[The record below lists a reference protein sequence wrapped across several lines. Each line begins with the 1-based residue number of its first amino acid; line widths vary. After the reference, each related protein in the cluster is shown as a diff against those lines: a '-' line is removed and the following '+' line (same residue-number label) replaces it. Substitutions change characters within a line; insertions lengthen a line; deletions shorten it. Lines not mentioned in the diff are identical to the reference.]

1 MEKFFKFMKSTKGL
15 ILLALI
21 AFAGIFVAFKKGSP
35 FTDKTSTQKQQ
46 LLSSVTE
53 MLERQHYSPKKI
65 DDNFS
70 KTLFLKYLNELD
82 YDKTLFTQE
91 DLKALKKFETKL
103 DDEMHGS
110 NLEFLPALNPI
121 YDKRVNQAIT
131 LYKDILSKP
140 FKFDVDE
147 NITIDSEKQPF
158 AKDEKEKNDRF
169 RKKLK
174 FLTLERFVEL
184 QEAREKAV
192 VDSIK
197 NKTDVE
203 LEKEAREKVHKA
215 MDRYFNRIKTKF
227 NEEERFN
234 TYINAIANTMDPH
247 TDYFPPVEKRAF
259 DESMS
264 NRFFGIGA
272 QLGEQDGTVK
282 IVNIMAGGPAW
293 KQGELMANDVILKV
307 AQGAGEPVD
316 IAGYEVTDAVKLIRG
331 TKGTEVRLTVKKEDG
346 TIKTIAIIRDEIK
359 QDESAVRSAV
369 VNEGGNKI
377 GYIYLPDFYANFED
391 ADGARCSDDV
401 AAELEKLKKENVK
414 GIVID
419 LRFNGGGSLQE
430 VVNMVGLFIPSGPV
444 VQVKDKEGRSLPLY
458 DRNPAV
464 QYDGPLV
471 VMVNEGSASA
481 SEIFAAAIQDYKR
494 GLVIGSTSTFG
505 KGTVQRNLIVGNQL
519 DYFNTDKQNGA
530 LKLTLQKFYRINGGS
545 TQLKGV
551 VPDVIIPDQYEHLKI
566 REKHMTNALPWDE
579 IAKANYNTQ
588 NTTQITPQ
596 LIAKAQDL
604 VNKVEAFN
612 VVKQNSTVLS
622 QKTDAPKSLKLD
634 VYKAEQKLVK
644 NTVTQT
650 NNVLKLKEE
659 LDIKVMKEDEDK
671 FFNNPDKP
679 KGERYQAWLKQ
690 IKADLYIKETSKILN
705 EIIASNSI
713 AKETKTENR

>member
-1 MEKFFKFMKSTKGL
+1 MKSTKGL

-46 LLSSVTE
+46 LLNSVTE
-53 MLERQHYSPKKI
+53 MLEKQHYSPKKI

-70 KTLFLKYLNELD
+70 KILFQKYLNELD

-91 DLKALKKFETKL
+91 DIKALKKFETKL

-110 NLEFLPALNPI
+110 NLEFLPTINPI
-121 YDKRVNQAIT
+121 YDKRVNQVIK

-140 FKFDVDE
+140 FSFDVDE
-147 NITIDSEKQPF
+147 SIIVDNEKQPF
-158 AKDEKEKNDRF
+158 AKDEKERNERF

-174 FLTLERFVEL
+174 LFTLERFVEL

-197 NKTDVE
+197 NRTDVE
-203 LEKEAREKVHKA
+203 LEKEAREKVLKA
-215 MDRYFNRIKTKF
+215 MDRFYNRIKAKF

-234 TYINAIANTMDPH
+234 TFINAIANTMDPH

-282 IVNIMAGGPAW
+282 IVSIMAGGPAW

-346 TIKTIAIIRDEIK
+346 TVKTIAITRDEIK

-369 VNEGGNKI
+369 VIEGGNKI

-458 DRNPAV
+458 DRNPTV

-566 REKHMTNALPWDE
+566 REKHMAHALPWDE
-579 IAKANYNTQ
+579 IAKANYSTQ
-588 NTTQITPQ
+588 NTTQINTD

-612 VVKQNSTVLS
+612 VVKQNSSLLS

-634 VYKAEQKLVK
+634 TYKAEQKLIK

-650 NNVLKLKEE
+650 NNVLKLKED
-659 LDIKVMKEDEDK
+659 LDIKVLKEDEDK

-679 KGERYQAWLKQ
+679 KGERYLAWLKQ
-690 IKADLYIKETSKILN
+690 IKSDLYIKETSRILN

-713 AKETKTENR
+713 AKETTKDK

>member
-1 MEKFFKFMKSTKGL
+1 MDNIIKFMKSTKGL

-21 AFAGIFVAFKKGSP
+21 AFAGIFVAFKKSSP
-35 FTDKTSTQKQQ
+35 FTDKTSTQQQQ
-46 LLSSVTE
+46 LLSSVTQL
-53 MLERQHYSPKKI
+53 LEKQHYSPKKI

-70 KTLFLKYLNELD
+70 KVLFNKFLNDLD
-82 YDKTLFTQE
+82 YDKTLFTQA
-91 DLKALKKFETKL
+91 DIKALKKFETKL

-110 NLEFLPALNPI
+110 NLEFLPTLNPI
-121 YDKRVNQAIT
+121 YDKRVSQVIT

-147 NITIDSEKQPF
+147 KIVVDTDKEPF
-158 AKDEKEKNDRF
+158 AKDEKERNDRF

-174 FLTLERFVEL
+174 LLALERFVDL
-184 QEAREKAV
+184 QEAREKAT

-197 NKTDVE
+197 SRADAE
-203 LEKEAREKVHKA
+203 LEKEAREKVLKA
-215 MDRYFNRIKTKF
+215 MDRFYNRIKAKF
-227 NEEERFN
+227 NDEERFN

-264 NRFFGIGA
+264 NRFYGIGA

-331 TKGTEVRLTVKKEDG
+331 TLGSEVRLTVKKEDG
-346 TIKTIAIIRDEIK
+346 TIKTISIIREKIN
-359 QDESAVRSAV
+359 QDESAVRSAI

-391 ADGARCSDDV
+391 AEGARCSDDV

-414 GIVID
+414 GIVMD

-430 VVNMVGLFIPSGPV
+430 VVNMVGLFIPQGPV

-458 DRNPAV
+458 DKNPTV

-494 GLVIGSTSTFG
+494 GLVVGSTSTFG
-505 KGTVQRNLIVGNQL
+505 KGTVQRNLMLGNQL

-530 LKLTLQKFYRINGGS
+530 VKLTLQKFYRINGGS

-551 VPDVIIPDQYEHLKI
+551 VPDVVVPDQYEYLKI
-566 REKHMTNALPWDE
+566 REKHMPHALPWDE
-579 IAKANYNTQ
+579 IAKANYSTQ
-588 NTTQITPQ
+588 NTTQVTPE

-604 VNKVEAFN
+604 INKVDAFN
-612 VVKQNSTVLS
+612 TVKQNSALLA

-644 NTVTQT
+644 TTVTAT
-650 NNVLKLKEE
+650 NNVLKLKDE
-659 LDIKVMKEDEDK
+659 LDIKVMKEDEEK
-671 FFNNPDKP
+671 FFSNPDKP

-690 IKADLYIKETSKILN
+690 IKADLYIKETAKILN
-705 EIIASNSI
+705 EIIISNSI
-713 AKETKTENR
+713 VKNSNQEK

>member
-1 MEKFFKFMKSTKGL
+1 MDNIIKFMKSTKGL

-21 AFAGIFVAFKKGSP
+21 AFAGIFVAFKKSSP
-35 FTDKTSTQKQQ
+35 FTDKTSTQQQQ
-46 LLSSVTE
+46 LLSSVTQL
-53 MLERQHYSPKKI
+53 LEKQHYSPKKI

-70 KTLFLKYLNELD
+70 KVLFNKFLNDLD
-82 YDKTLFTQE
+82 YDKTLFTQA
-91 DLKALKKFETKL
+91 DIKALKKFETKL

-110 NLEFLPALNPI
+110 NLEFLPTLNPI
-121 YDKRVNQAIT
+121 YDKRVSQVIT

-147 NITIDSEKQPF
+147 KIVVDTDKEPF
-158 AKDEKEKNDRF
+158 AKDEKERNDRF

-174 FLTLERFVEL
+174 LLALERFVDL
-184 QEAREKAV
+184 QEAREKAT

-197 NKTDVE
+197 SRTDAE
-203 LEKEAREKVHKA
+203 LEKEAREKVLKA
-215 MDRYFNRIKTKF
+215 MDRFYNRIKAKF
-227 NEEERFN
+227 NDEERFN

-264 NRFFGIGA
+264 NRFYGIGA

-331 TKGTEVRLTVKKEDG
+331 TLGSEVRLTVKKEDG
-346 TIKTIAIIRDEIK
+346 TIKTISIIREKIN
-359 QDESAVRSAV
+359 QDESAVRSAI

-391 ADGARCSDDV
+391 AEGARCSDDV

-414 GIVID
+414 GIVMD

-430 VVNMVGLFIPSGPV
+430 VVNMVGLFIPQGPV

-458 DRNPAV
+458 DKNPTV
-464 QYDGPLV
+464 QYNGPLV

-494 GLVIGSTSTFG
+494 GLVVGSTSTFG
-505 KGTVQRNLIVGNQL
+505 KGTVQRNLMLGNQL

-530 LKLTLQKFYRINGGS
+530 VKLTLQKFYRINGGS

-551 VPDVIIPDQYEHLKI
+551 VPDVVVPDQYEYLKI
-566 REKHMTNALPWDE
+566 REKHMPHALPWDE
-579 IAKANYNTQ
+579 IAKANYSTQ
-588 NTTQITPQ
+588 NTTQVTPE

-604 VNKVEAFN
+604 INKVDAFN
-612 VVKQNSTVLS
+612 TVKQNSALLA

-644 NTVTQT
+644 TTVTAT
-650 NNVLKLKEE
+650 NNVLKLKDE
-659 LDIKVMKEDEDK
+659 LDIKVMKEDEEK
-671 FFNNPDKP
+671 FFSNPDKP

-690 IKADLYIKETSKILN
+690 IKADLYIKETAKILN
-705 EIIASNSI
+705 EIIISNSI
-713 AKETKTENR
+713 VKNSNQEK

>member
-1 MEKFFKFMKSTKGL
+1 MEIFLKFMKSTKGL

-46 LLSSVTE
+46 LLNSVTE
-53 MLERQHYSPKKI
+53 MLEKQHYSPKKI

-70 KTLFLKYLNELD
+70 KILFQKYLNELD

-91 DLKALKKFETKL
+91 DIKALKKFETKL

-110 NLEFLPALNPI
+110 NLEFLPTINPI
-121 YDKRVNQAIT
+121 YDKRVNQVIK

-140 FKFDVDE
+140 FSFDVDE
-147 NITIDSEKQPF
+147 SIIVDNEKQPF
-158 AKDEKEKNDRF
+158 AKDEKERNERF

-174 FLTLERFVEL
+174 LFTLERFVEL

-197 NKTDVE
+197 NRTDVE
-203 LEKEAREKVHKA
+203 LEKEAREKVLKA
-215 MDRYFNRIKTKF
+215 MDRFYNRIKAKF

-234 TYINAIANTMDPH
+234 TFINAIANTMDPH

-282 IVNIMAGGPAW
+282 IVSIMAGGPAW

-346 TIKTIAIIRDEIK
+346 TVKTIAITRDEIK

-369 VNEGGNKI
+369 VIEGGNKI

-458 DRNPAV
+458 DRNPTV

-566 REKHMTNALPWDE
+566 REKHMAHALPWDE
-579 IAKANYNTQ
+579 IAKANYSTQ
-588 NTTQITPQ
+588 NTTQINTD

-612 VVKQNSTVLS
+612 VVKQNSSLLS

-634 VYKAEQKLVK
+634 TYKAEQKLIK

-650 NNVLKLKEE
+650 NNVLKLKED
-659 LDIKVMKEDEDK
+659 LDIKVLKEDEDK

-679 KGERYQAWLKQ
+679 KGERYLAWLKQ
-690 IKADLYIKETSKILN
+690 IKSDLYIKETSRILN

-713 AKETKTENR
+713 AKETTKDK

>member
-1 MEKFFKFMKSTKGL
+1 MDNIIKFMKSTKGL

-21 AFAGIFVAFKKGSP
+21 AFAGIFVAFKKSSP
-35 FTDKTSTQKQQ
+35 FTDKTSTQQQQ
-46 LLSSVTE
+46 LLSSVTQL
-53 MLERQHYSPKKI
+53 LEKQHYSPKKI

-70 KTLFLKYLNELD
+70 KVLFSKFLNDLD
-82 YDKTLFTQE
+82 YDKTLFTQA
-91 DLKALKKFETKL
+91 DIKALKKFETKL

-110 NLEFLPALNPI
+110 NLEFLPTLNPI
-121 YDKRVNQAIT
+121 YDKRVSQVIT

-147 NITIDSEKQPF
+147 KIIVDNDKEPF
-158 AKDEKEKNDRF
+158 AKDEKERNDRF

-174 FLTLERFVEL
+174 LLTLERFVDL
-184 QEAREKAV
+184 QEAREKAT

-197 NKTDVE
+197 NRTDVE
-203 LEKEAREKVHKA
+203 LEKEAREKVLKA
-215 MDRYFNRIKTKF
+215 MDRFYNRIKAKF
-227 NEEERFN
+227 NDEERFN

-282 IVNIMAGGPAW
+282 IVSVMAGGPAW

-307 AQGAGEPVD
+307 AQGAGEAVD

-346 TIKTIAIIRDEIK
+346 TIKTIAIVRDEIK
-359 QDESAVRSAV
+359 QDESAVRSAI

-401 AAELEKLKKENVK
+401 ANELIKLKKENVK
-414 GIVID
+414 GVVMD

-430 VVNMVGLFIPSGPV
+430 VVNMVGLFIPQGPV

-458 DRNPAV
+458 DKNPTV
-464 QYDGPLV
+464 LYDGPLV

-494 GLVIGSTSTFG
+494 GLVVGSTSTFG
-505 KGTVQRNLIVGNQL
+505 KGTVQRNLMLGNQL

-530 LKLTLQKFYRINGGS
+530 VKLTLQKFYRINGGS

-551 VPDVIIPDQYEHLKI
+551 VPDVVVPDQYEYLKI
-566 REKHMTNALPWDE
+566 REKHMPHALPWDE
-579 IAKANYNTQ
+579 IAKANYSTQ
-588 NTTQITPQ
+588 NTTQVTPE

-604 VNKVEAFN
+604 INKVDAFN
-612 VVKQNSTVLS
+612 TVKQNSAFLA

-644 NTVTQT
+644 TTVTQT
-650 NNVLKLKEE
+650 NNVLKLKDD
-659 LDIKVMKEDEDK
+659 LDIKVMKEDEEK
-671 FFNNPDKP
+671 FYSNPDKP

-690 IKADLYIKETSKILN
+690 IKADLYIKETAKILN
-705 EIIASNSI
+705 EIIISNSI
-713 AKETKTENR
+713 VKNSNQEK

>member
-1 MEKFFKFMKSTKGL
+1 MDNIIKFMKSTKGL

-21 AFAGIFVAFKKGSP
+21 AFAGIFVAFKKSSP
-35 FTDKTSTQKQQ
+35 FTDKTSTQQQQ
-46 LLSSVTE
+46 LLSSVTQL
-53 MLERQHYSPKKI
+53 LEKQHYSPKKI

-70 KTLFLKYLNELD
+70 KVLFNKFLNDLD
-82 YDKTLFTQE
+82 YDKTLFTQA
-91 DLKALKKFETKL
+91 DIKALKKFETKL

-110 NLEFLPALNPI
+110 NLEFLPTLNPI
-121 YDKRVNQAIT
+121 YDKRVSQVIT

-147 NITIDSEKQPF
+147 KIVVDTDKEPF
-158 AKDEKEKNDRF
+158 AKDEKERNDRF

-174 FLTLERFVEL
+174 LLALERFVDL
-184 QEAREKAV
+184 QEAREKAT

-197 NKTDVE
+197 NRTDAE
-203 LEKEAREKVHKA
+203 LEKEAREKVLKA
-215 MDRYFNRIKTKF
+215 MDRFYNRIKAKF
-227 NEEERFN
+227 NDEERFN

-264 NRFFGIGA
+264 NRFYGIGA

-331 TKGTEVRLTVKKEDG
+331 TLGSEVRLTVKKEDG
-346 TIKTIAIIRDEIK
+346 TIKTISIIREKIN
-359 QDESAVRSAV
+359 QDESAVRSAI

-391 ADGARCSDDV
+391 AEGARCSDDV

-414 GIVID
+414 GIVMD

-430 VVNMVGLFIPSGPV
+430 VVNMVGLFIPQGPV

-458 DRNPAV
+458 DKNPTV

-494 GLVIGSTSTFG
+494 GLVVGSTSTFG
-505 KGTVQRNLIVGNQL
+505 KGTVQRNLMLGNQL

-530 LKLTLQKFYRINGGS
+530 VKLTLQKFYRINGGS

-551 VPDVIIPDQYEHLKI
+551 VPDVVVPDQYEYLKI
-566 REKHMTNALPWDE
+566 REKHMPHALPWDE
-579 IAKANYNTQ
+579 IAKANYSTQ
-588 NTTQITPQ
+588 NTTQVTPE

-604 VNKVEAFN
+604 INKVDAFN
-612 VVKQNSTVLS
+612 TVKQNSALLA

-644 NTVTQT
+644 TTVTAT
-650 NNVLKLKEE
+650 NNVLKLKDE
-659 LDIKVMKEDEDK
+659 LDIKVMKEDEEK
-671 FFNNPDKP
+671 FFSNPDKP

-690 IKADLYIKETSKILN
+690 IKADLYIKETAKILN
-705 EIIASNSI
+705 EIIISNSI
-713 AKETKTENR
+713 VKNSNQEK

>member
-1 MEKFFKFMKSTKGL
+1 MKSTKGL

-21 AFAGIFVAFKKGSP
+21 AFAGIFVAFKKSSP
-35 FTDKTSTQKQQ
+35 FTDKTSTQQQQ
-46 LLSSVTE
+46 LLSSVTQL
-53 MLERQHYSPKKI
+53 LEKQHYSPKKI

-70 KTLFLKYLNELD
+70 KVLFNKFLNDLD
-82 YDKTLFTQE
+82 YDKTLFTQA
-91 DLKALKKFETKL
+91 DIKALKKFETKL

-110 NLEFLPALNPI
+110 NLEFLPTLNPI
-121 YDKRVNQAIT
+121 YDKRVSQVIT

-147 NITIDSEKQPF
+147 KIVVDTDKEPF
-158 AKDEKEKNDRF
+158 AKDEKERNDRF

-174 FLTLERFVEL
+174 LLALERFVDL
-184 QEAREKAV
+184 QEAREKAT

-197 NKTDVE
+197 NRTDAE
-203 LEKEAREKVHKA
+203 LEKEAREKVLKA
-215 MDRYFNRIKTKF
+215 MDRFYNRIKAKF
-227 NEEERFN
+227 NDEERFN

-264 NRFFGIGA
+264 NRFYGIGA

-331 TKGTEVRLTVKKEDG
+331 TLGSEVRLTVKKEDG
-346 TIKTIAIIRDEIK
+346 TIKTISIIREKIN
-359 QDESAVRSAV
+359 QDESAVRSAI

-391 ADGARCSDDV
+391 AEGARCSDDV

-414 GIVID
+414 GIVMD

-430 VVNMVGLFIPSGPV
+430 VVNMVGLFIPQGPV

-458 DRNPAV
+458 DKNPTV

-494 GLVIGSTSTFG
+494 GLVVGSTSTFG
-505 KGTVQRNLIVGNQL
+505 KGTVQRNLMLGNQL

-530 LKLTLQKFYRINGGS
+530 VKLTLQKFYRINGGS

-551 VPDVIIPDQYEHLKI
+551 VPDVVVPDQYEYLKI
-566 REKHMTNALPWDE
+566 REKHMPHALPWDE
-579 IAKANYNTQ
+579 IAKANYSTQ
-588 NTTQITPQ
+588 NTTQVTPE

-604 VNKVEAFN
+604 INKVDAFN
-612 VVKQNSTVLS
+612 TVKQNSALLA

-644 NTVTQT
+644 TTVTAT
-650 NNVLKLKEE
+650 NNVLKLKDE
-659 LDIKVMKEDEDK
+659 LDIKVMKEDEEK
-671 FFNNPDKP
+671 FFSNPDKP

-690 IKADLYIKETSKILN
+690 IKADLYIKETAKILN
-705 EIIASNSI
+705 EIIISNSI
-713 AKETKTENR
+713 VKNSNQEK

>member
-1 MEKFFKFMKSTKGL
+1 MKSTKGL

-46 LLSSVTE
+46 LLNSVTE
-53 MLERQHYSPKKI
+53 MLEKQHYSPKKI

-70 KTLFLKYLNELD
+70 KILFQKYLNELD

-91 DLKALKKFETKL
+91 DIKALKKFETKL

-110 NLEFLPALNPI
+110 NLEFLPTINPI
-121 YDKRVNQAIT
+121 YDKRVNQVIK

-140 FKFDVDE
+140 FSFDVDE
-147 NITIDSEKQPF
+147 SIIVDNEKQPF
-158 AKDEKEKNDRF
+158 AKDEKERNERF

-174 FLTLERFVEL
+174 LFTLERFVEL

-197 NKTDVE
+197 NRTDVE
-203 LEKEAREKVHKA
+203 LEKEAREKVLKA
-215 MDRYFNRIKTKF
+215 MDRFYNRIKAKF

-234 TYINAIANTMDPH
+234 TFINAIANTMDPH

-282 IVNIMAGGPAW
+282 IVSIMAGGPAW

-307 AQGAGEPVD
+307 AQGAGEPID

-346 TIKTIAIIRDEIK
+346 TVKTIAITRDEIK

-369 VNEGGNKI
+369 VIEGGNKI

-458 DRNPAV
+458 DRNPTV

-566 REKHMTNALPWDE
+566 REKHMAHALPWDE
-579 IAKANYNTQ
+579 IAKANYSTQ
-588 NTTQITPQ
+588 NTTQINTD
-596 LIAKAQDL
+596 LIVKAQDL

-612 VVKQNSTVLS
+612 VVKQNSSLLS

-634 VYKAEQKLVK
+634 TYKAEQKLIK

-650 NNVLKLKEE
+650 NNVLKLKED
-659 LDIKVMKEDEDK
+659 LDIKVLKEDEDK

-690 IKADLYIKETSKILN
+690 IKSDLYIKETSRILN

-713 AKETKTENR
+713 AKETTKDK

>member
-1 MEKFFKFMKSTKGL
+1 
-15 ILLALI
+15 
-21 AFAGIFVAFKKGSP
+21 
-35 FTDKTSTQKQQ
+35 
-46 LLSSVTE
+46 
-53 MLERQHYSPKKI
+53 
-65 DDNFS
+65 
-70 KTLFLKYLNELD
+70 
-82 YDKTLFTQE
+82 
-91 DLKALKKFETKL
+91 
-103 DDEMHGS
+103 
-110 NLEFLPALNPI
+110 
-121 YDKRVNQAIT
+121 
-131 LYKDILSKP
+131 
-140 FKFDVDE
+140 
-147 NITIDSEKQPF
+147 
-158 AKDEKEKNDRF
+158 
-169 RKKLK
+169 
-174 FLTLERFVEL
+174 
-184 QEAREKAV
+184 
-192 VDSIK
+192 
-197 NKTDVE
+197 
-203 LEKEAREKVHKA
+203 
-215 MDRYFNRIKTKF
+215 
-227 NEEERFN
+227 
-234 TYINAIANTMDPH
+234 
-247 TDYFPPVEKRAF
+247 
-259 DESMS
+259 
-264 NRFFGIGA
+264 
-272 QLGEQDGTVK
+272 
-282 IVNIMAGGPAW
+282 GPAW

-346 TIKTIAIIRDEIK
+346 TVKTIAITRDEIK

-369 VNEGGNKI
+369 VIEGGNKI

-458 DRNPAV
+458 DRNPTV

-566 REKHMTNALPWDE
+566 REKHMAHALPWDE
-579 IAKANYNTQ
+579 IAKANYSTQ
-588 NTTQITPQ
+588 NTTQINTD
-596 LIAKAQDL
+596 LIVKAQDL

-612 VVKQNSTVLS
+612 VVKQNSSLLS

-634 VYKAEQKLVK
+634 TYKAEQKLIK

-650 NNVLKLKEE
+650 NNVLKLKED
-659 LDIKVMKEDEDK
+659 LDIKVLKEDEDK

-690 IKADLYIKETSKILN
+690 IKSDLYIKETSRILN

-713 AKETKTENR
+713 AKETTKDK

>member
-1 MEKFFKFMKSTKGL
+1 MKSTKGL

-21 AFAGIFVAFKKGSP
+21 AFAGIFVAFKKSSP
-35 FTDKTSTQKQQ
+35 FTDKTSTQQQQ
-46 LLSSVTE
+46 LLSSVTQL
-53 MLERQHYSPKKI
+53 LEKQHYSPKKI

-70 KTLFLKYLNELD
+70 KVLFSKFLNDLD
-82 YDKTLFTQE
+82 YDKTLFTQA
-91 DLKALKKFETKL
+91 DIKALKKFETKL

-110 NLEFLPALNPI
+110 NLEFLPTLNPI
-121 YDKRVNQAIT
+121 YDKRVSQVIT

-147 NITIDSEKQPF
+147 KIIVDNDKEPF
-158 AKDEKEKNDRF
+158 AKDEKERNDRF

-174 FLTLERFVEL
+174 LLTLERFVDL
-184 QEAREKAV
+184 QEAREKAT

-197 NKTDVE
+197 NRTDVE
-203 LEKEAREKVHKA
+203 LEKEAREKVLKA
-215 MDRYFNRIKTKF
+215 MDRFYNRIKAKF
-227 NEEERFN
+227 NDEERFN

-282 IVNIMAGGPAW
+282 IVSVMAGGPAW

-346 TIKTIAIIRDEIK
+346 TIKTIAIVRDEIK
-359 QDESAVRSAV
+359 QDESAVRSAI

-401 AAELEKLKKENVK
+401 ANELIKLKKENVK
-414 GIVID
+414 GVVMD

-430 VVNMVGLFIPSGPV
+430 VVNMVGLFIPQGPV

-458 DRNPAV
+458 DKNPTV
-464 QYDGPLV
+464 LYDGPLV

-494 GLVIGSTSTFG
+494 GLVVGSTSTFG
-505 KGTVQRNLIVGNQL
+505 KGTVQRNLMLGNQL

-530 LKLTLQKFYRINGGS
+530 VKLTLQKFYRINGGS

-551 VPDVIIPDQYEHLKI
+551 VPDVVVPDQYEYLKI
-566 REKHMTNALPWDE
+566 REKHMPHALPWDE
-579 IAKANYNTQ
+579 IAKANYSTQ
-588 NTTQITPQ
+588 NTTQVTPE

-604 VNKVEAFN
+604 INKVDAFN
-612 VVKQNSTVLS
+612 TVKQNSAFLA

-644 NTVTQT
+644 TTVTQT
-650 NNVLKLKEE
+650 NNVLKLKDD
-659 LDIKVMKEDEDK
+659 LDIKVMKEDEEK
-671 FFNNPDKP
+671 FYSNPDKP

-690 IKADLYIKETSKILN
+690 IKADLYIKETAKILN
-705 EIIASNSI
+705 EIIISNSI
-713 AKETKTENR
+713 VKNSNQEK

>member
-1 MEKFFKFMKSTKGL
+1 MDNIIKFMKSTKGL

-21 AFAGIFVAFKKGSP
+21 AFAGIFVAFKKSSP
-35 FTDKTSTQKQQ
+35 FTDKTSTQQQQ
-46 LLSSVTE
+46 LLSSVTQL
-53 MLERQHYSPKKI
+53 LEKQHYSPKKI

-70 KTLFLKYLNELD
+70 KVLFSKFLNDLD
-82 YDKTLFTQE
+82 YDKTLFTQA
-91 DLKALKKFETKL
+91 DIKALKKFETKL

-110 NLEFLPALNPI
+110 NLEFLPTLNPI
-121 YDKRVNQAIT
+121 YDKRVSQVIT

-147 NITIDSEKQPF
+147 KIIVDNDKEPF
-158 AKDEKEKNDRF
+158 AKDEKERNDRF

-174 FLTLERFVEL
+174 LLTLERFVDL
-184 QEAREKAV
+184 QEAREKAT

-197 NKTDVE
+197 NRTDVE
-203 LEKEAREKVHKA
+203 LEKEAREKVLKA
-215 MDRYFNRIKTKF
+215 MDRFYNRIKAKF
-227 NEEERFN
+227 NDEERFN

-282 IVNIMAGGPAW
+282 IVSVMAGGPAW

-346 TIKTIAIIRDEIK
+346 TIKTIAIVRDEIK
-359 QDESAVRSAV
+359 QDESAVRSAI

-401 AAELEKLKKENVK
+401 ANELIKLKKENVK
-414 GIVID
+414 GVVMD

-430 VVNMVGLFIPSGPV
+430 VVNMVGLFIPQGPV

-458 DRNPAV
+458 DKNPTV
-464 QYDGPLV
+464 LYDGPLV

-494 GLVIGSTSTFG
+494 GLVVGSTSTFG
-505 KGTVQRNLIVGNQL
+505 KGTVQRNLMLGNQL

-530 LKLTLQKFYRINGGS
+530 VKLTLQKFYRINGGS

-551 VPDVIIPDQYEHLKI
+551 VPDVVVPDQYEYLKI
-566 REKHMTNALPWDE
+566 REKHMPHALPWDE
-579 IAKANYNTQ
+579 IAKANYSTQ
-588 NTTQITPQ
+588 NTTQVTPE

-604 VNKVEAFN
+604 INKVDAFN
-612 VVKQNSTVLS
+612 TVKQNSAFLA

-644 NTVTQT
+644 TTVTQT
-650 NNVLKLKEE
+650 NNVLKLKDD
-659 LDIKVMKEDEDK
+659 LDIKVMKEDEEK
-671 FFNNPDKP
+671 FYSNPDKP

-690 IKADLYIKETSKILN
+690 IKADLYIKETAKILN
-705 EIIASNSI
+705 EIIISNSI
-713 AKETKTENR
+713 VKNSNQEK

>member
-1 MEKFFKFMKSTKGL
+1 MKSTKGIIL
-15 ILLALI
+15 IALI
-21 AFAGIFVAFKKGSP
+21 FFAGIFVAFKGSP
-35 FTDKTSTQKQQ
+35 FTDKTSSQSQQ
-46 LLSSVTE
+46 LLSSVTQL
-53 MLERQHYSPKKI
+53 LEKQHYSPKKI

-70 KTLFLKYLNELD
+70 KILFTKYLNDLD
-82 YDKTLFTQE
+82 YDKTLFTQQ
-91 DLKALKKFETKL
+91 DIKALKKFETKL

-121 YDKRVNQAIT
+121 YDKRVNQVIT
-131 LYKDILSKP
+131 LYKEILSKP
-140 FKFDVDE
+140 FSFEVDE
-147 NITIDSEKQPF
+147 KITVDNEKEAF
-158 AKDEKEKNDRF
+158 AKDEKERNDRF

-174 FLTLERFVEL
+174 LLTLERFVDL
-184 QEAREKAV
+184 QEARDKAV

-197 NKTDVE
+197 KRTDVE
-203 LEKEAREKVHKA
+203 LEKEAREKVLKA
-215 MDRYFNRIKTKF
+215 MDRFYNRIKAKF

-234 TYINAIANTMDPH
+234 TFINAIANTMDPH

-282 IVNIMAGGPAW
+282 IVSVMAGGPAW

-346 TIKTIAIIRDEIK
+346 TVKTIAIVRDEIK
-359 QDESAVRSAV
+359 QDESAVRSAI

-401 AAELEKLKKENVK
+401 ANELIKLKKENVK
-414 GIVID
+414 GVVMD

-430 VVNMVGLFIPSGPV
+430 VVNMVGLFIPQGPV

-458 DRNPAV
+458 DKNPTV
-464 QYDGPLV
+464 LYDGPLV

-505 KGTVQRNLIVGNQL
+505 KGTVQRNLMLGNQL
-519 DYFNTDKQNGA
+519 DYFNTDKPTGA
-530 LKLTLQKFYRINGGS
+530 VKLTLQKFYRINGGS

-551 VPDVIIPDQYEHLKI
+551 VPDVVVPDQYEHLKI
-566 REKHMTNALPWDE
+566 REKHMPHALPWDE
-579 IAKANYNTQ
+579 IAKANYSTQ
-588 NTTQITPQ
+588 QTTQITPE

-604 VNKVEAFN
+604 INKVEAFN
-612 VVKQNSTVLS
+612 IVKQNSTILS
-622 QKTDAPKSLKLD
+622 QKTEAPKSLKLD

-644 NTVTQT
+644 TTVTQT
-650 NNVLKLKEE
+650 NNVLKLKDD

-671 FFNNPDKP
+671 FYNNPDKP

-690 IKADLYIKETSKILN
+690 IKADLYIKETTKILN
-705 EIIASNSI
+705 EIIASNGL
-713 AKETKTENR
+713 AKNNTDPK